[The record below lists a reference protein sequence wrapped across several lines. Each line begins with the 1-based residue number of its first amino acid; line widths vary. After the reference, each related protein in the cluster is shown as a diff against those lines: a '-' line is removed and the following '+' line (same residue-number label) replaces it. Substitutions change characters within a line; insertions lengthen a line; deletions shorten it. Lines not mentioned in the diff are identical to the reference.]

1 MSKEDNKNL
10 KNGGEKMLEAMN
22 NIDDKYL
29 SEYDTSVKEGF
40 VIGEK
45 EGFGDNVTPKKNG
58 GIKKALAWS
67 GAAAAVVTGVFVGG
81 QYLAGNL
88 TPETKNDFSVAMGD
102 TDPGRD
108 STLTVPVTAKDE
120 KTAPYDAPASA
131 SSKADTSARDV
142 YPSDE
147 KSSLKPDVSD
157 KVNHYAE
164 DIDSPAKP
172 IDSIIDDPGKV
183 SPEIEYEPIPE
194 PAIEPGMPIDDPG
207 EPIVDPIVEP
217 RPDVQA
223 EPFLLTAGRW
233 NDNKNWGFFKNLIST
248 NTIEFPVFD
257 IDPTN
262 RSAVHLLSKED
273 NSALAGYR
281 VDLVTLD
288 TDERV
293 IWSAV
298 TNAEGYAY
306 LFNSIDDLA
315 CTVKVY
321 DPSEQICFDGTD
333 NGIKVIHYSK
343 ENEQQQSTGEDVEIK
358 INGTSKTY
366 DKTQVMFIL
375 DTTGSM
381 SDELLYLQ
389 ADFSK
394 IMEDV
399 AVKNIA
405 YSMNF
410 YRDEGDEYVTRTNPF
425 STNVK
430 ELQDLLNAECAD
442 GGGDFP
448 EAVHTIL
455 DETINSKEWDKDAVK
470 IAFLIFDA
478 PPHYGVEES
487 LKASIASAARQG
499 IHLIPVVSSGSDR
512 ETELFG
518 RSLSIMTDGEYVFLT
533 DDSGIGGSHLKPIIG
548 PHDVEKLHDVI
559 VNLIEEYSGV
569 KKAE

>member
-1 MSKEDNKNL
+1 
-10 KNGGEKMLEAMN
+10 
-22 NIDDKYL
+22 
-29 SEYDTSVKEGF
+29 
-40 VIGEK
+40 
-45 EGFGDNVTPKKNG
+45 
-58 GIKKALAWS
+58 
-67 GAAAAVVTGVFVGG
+67 
-81 QYLAGNL
+81 
-88 TPETKNDFSVAMGD
+88 
-102 TDPGRD
+102 
-108 STLTVPVTAKDE
+108 
-120 KTAPYDAPASA
+120 
-131 SSKADTSARDV
+131 
-142 YPSDE
+142 
-147 KSSLKPDVSD
+147 
-157 KVNHYAE
+157 
-164 DIDSPAKP
+164 
-172 IDSIIDDPGKV
+172 
-183 SPEIEYEPIPE
+183 
-194 PAIEPGMPIDDPG
+194 
-207 EPIVDPIVEP
+207 
-217 RPDVQA
+217 
-223 EPFLLTAGRW
+223 
-233 NDNKNWGFFKNLIST
+233 
-248 NTIEFPVFD
+248 
-257 IDPTN
+257 
-262 RSAVHLLSKED
+262 
-273 NSALAGYR
+273 
-281 VDLVTLD
+281 
-288 TDERV
+288 
-293 IWSAV
+293 
-298 TNAEGYAY
+298 
-306 LFNSIDDLA
+306 
-315 CTVKVY
+315 
-321 DPSEQICFDGTD
+321 
-333 NGIKVIHYSK
+333 
-343 ENEQQQSTGEDVEIK
+343 
-358 INGTSKTY
+358 
-366 DKTQVMFIL
+366 MFIL

>member
-29 SEYDTSVKEGF
+29 AEYDKSVKEGF

-88 TPETKNDFSVAMGD
+88 TQKTKTDSSVAMGD

-120 KTAPYDAPASA
+120 KTALYDAPASA

-147 KSSLKPDVSD
+147 KASLKPDVSD
-157 KVNHYAE
+157 KVNHFAE

-172 IDSIIDDPGKV
+172 IDSIIDDSGKV
-183 SPEIEYEPIPE
+183 SHEIEYEPIPE
-194 PAIEPGMPIDDPG
+194 PAIDPGMPIDDPG

-273 NSALAGYR
+273 DSALAGYR

>member
-1 MSKEDNKNL
+1 M
-10 KNGGEKMLEAMN
+10 
-22 NIDDKYL
+22 
-29 SEYDTSVKEGF
+29 
-40 VIGEK
+40 
-45 EGFGDNVTPKKNG
+45 
-58 GIKKALAWS
+58 
-67 GAAAAVVTGVFVGG
+67 
-81 QYLAGNL
+81 
-88 TPETKNDFSVAMGD
+88 
-102 TDPGRD
+102 
-108 STLTVPVTAKDE
+108 
-120 KTAPYDAPASA
+120 
-131 SSKADTSARDV
+131 
-142 YPSDE
+142 
-147 KSSLKPDVSD
+147 
-157 KVNHYAE
+157 
-164 DIDSPAKP
+164 
-172 IDSIIDDPGKV
+172 
-183 SPEIEYEPIPE
+183 PE
-194 PAIEPGMPIDDPG
+194 PAIGPEIPIDDPG

-217 RPDVQA
+217 RPEIPV

-233 NDNKNWGFFKNLIST
+233 NDNKNWGFFKNLINT

-343 ENEQQQSTGEDVEIK
+343 ESEQQQSTGEDVEIK

-478 PPHYGVEES
+478 PPHDGVEES

>member
-29 SEYDTSVKEGF
+29 AEYDTSVKEGF

-88 TPETKNDFSVAMGD
+88 TQKTKTDSSVAMGD

-120 KTAPYDAPASA
+120 KTAAYDAPASA

-147 KSSLKPDVSD
+147 KASLKPDVSD
-157 KVNHYAE
+157 KVNHFAE
-164 DIDSPAKP
+164 DIVSPAKP
-172 IDSIIDDPGKV
+172 VDSIIDDSGKV
-183 SPEIEYEPIPE
+183 SHEIEYEPIPE
-194 PAIEPGMPIDDPG
+194 PAIDPEIPIDDPG

-217 RPDVQA
+217 RPEIPV

-273 NSALAGYR
+273 DSALAGYR